1 MKRFS
6 ILFCGALVNSV
17 GTGLS
22 AFALAIFMFDAY
34 GTASSVV
41 LVQLSAFAPIV
52 LLAPV
57 AGVLADRFD
66 RRVMMAIGDGG
77 SIGGLL
83 IVMAAVSSE
92 RPGIGLVCG
101 GIAASSCSRP

>member
-77 SIGGLL
+77 SSDPASGSS
-83 IVMAAVSSE
+83 AA
-92 RPGIGLVCG
+92 G
-101 GIAASSCSRP
+101 SRPPPASRP